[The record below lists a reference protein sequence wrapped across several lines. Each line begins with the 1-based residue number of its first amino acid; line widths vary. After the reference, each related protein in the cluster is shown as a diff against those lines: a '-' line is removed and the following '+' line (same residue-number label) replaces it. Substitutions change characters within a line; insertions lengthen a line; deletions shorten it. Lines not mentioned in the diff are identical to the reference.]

1 MINTRSFT
9 KTLGGVVLACAMTSG
24 ASAAIDLT
32 DTDVNNTG
40 GSELMLGIYDVT
52 TKTSHIFDTGMGFN
66 TALSFANGAVA
77 NFDLTGIDL
86 AQSQWAFFAGDTVTN
101 NRAPTL
107 EEAGK
112 RILSTS
118 TVDQLSYDGT
128 NTTYRN
134 RYSSSL
140 VSMDARIQAHN
151 TVNANGAN
159 LDNAH
164 TATTTPGDASLGGW
178 VTNPYNQ
185 NPSFFRDGIMAGI
198 GTELSLFLVSE
209 VFIDGGRGGVIDD
222 LKDELLGA
230 LSLSSTG
237 ELSFTGEALPP
248 VPLPAAAWLM
258 ISGLAGLAG
267 VSRRR
272 SADAKS
278 VVAAA

>member
-1 MINTRSFT
+1 
-9 KTLGGVVLACAMTSG
+9 
-24 ASAAIDLT
+24 
-32 DTDVNNTG
+32 
-40 GSELMLGIYDVT
+40 MLGIYDAST
-52 TKTSHIFDTGMGFN
+52 ATSHIFDTGMGFN
-66 TALSFANGAVA
+66 AALGFANGTVA
-77 NFDLTGIDL
+77 NIDLTGVNL
-86 AQSQWAFFAGDTVTN
+86 AQSQWALFAGDSVTN

-107 EEAGK
+107 EEAGQ

-128 NTTYRN
+128 NTTIRT
-134 RYSSSL
+134 RYTSSII
-140 VSMDARIQAHN
+140 SMDYRIQAHN

-185 NPSFFRDGIMAGI
+185 NPSFFIDGIMAGI
-198 GTELSLFLVSE
+198 GSDLSLFLVSE
-209 VFIDGGRGGVIDD
+209 VFIDGGRGGVIND

-230 LSLSSTG
+230 LNLSTTG
-237 ELSFTGEALPP
+237 ELSFISASVDP

-272 SADAKS
+272 SAEAS
-278 VVAAA
+278 AS

>member
-1 MINTRSFT
+1 MKNTRALV
-9 KTLGGVVLACAMTSG
+9 KALGGAVLACTMASG
-24 ASAAIDLT
+24 ANAAIDLT
-32 DTDVNNTG
+32 STDFENTG

-52 TKTSHIFDTGMGFN
+52 TGTSHIFDTGLGFN
-66 TALSFANGAVA
+66 AALGFTDGVVA

-86 AQSQWAFFAGDTVTN
+86 AQSEWAFFAGDSVKDA
-101 NRAPTL
+101 RADNL
-107 EEAGK
+107 AEQAGQ
-112 RILSTS
+112 RILSTT
-118 TVDQLSYDGT
+118 TVNELNYDGT
-128 NTTYRN
+128 NTTIRN
-134 RYSSSL
+134 RFDASI

-164 TATTTPGDASLGGW
+164 TATTTPGDASIEGW
-178 VTNPYNQ
+178 TFNAYNQ
-185 NPSFFRDGIMAGI
+185 NPSFFQDGMFGAI
-198 GTELSLFLVSE
+198 GDELSLFLVSE

-230 LSLSSTG
+230 LSLSANG
-237 ELSFTGEALPP
+237 DLSFTAAALDP

-272 SADAKS
+272 SAQAS
-278 VVAAA
+278 S